1 MVILIRK
8 MHDWFNHSSNICQG
22 SDFPNPKWILSK
34 LTPDCY
40 DYSGV
45 FYYWTRKFLQFNHFS
60 SVSTWNLENH
70 PGQSVRS
77 RLVLPI
83 IECSMFRNIKMEHS
97 SFELKPIMRDVSFEC
112 LKKTLPI
119 IKFWPPSSKLKPL
132 PWFHGP
138 ILAYQW
144 NGNVLDL
151 SVSRLWGMV
160 RHAFYGAK
168 IMDKWCENCGE
179 TVFKWWIGT
188 GLELDE
194 FLGFTKPSG
203 CQCAKTKC
211 VVYTSQI
218 SLRIIG
224 LTALSKVVGESSQS
238 QFLLCSKLFQ
248 S

>member
-1 MVILIRK
+1 MCVYIYIYSRDWIPHSWICLKSFAQFGLVLQGSLIYKILLNDHSENKIDKWQINLKLQFWVSMFSFLECKMASKHQTWQERTSKYKSVVMVILIRK

-97 SFELKPIMRDVSFEC
+97 SFE
-112 LKKTLPI
+112 
-119 IKFWPPSSKLKPL
+119 
-132 PWFHGP
+132 
-138 ILAYQW
+138 
-144 NGNVLDL
+144 
-151 SVSRLWGMV
+151 
-160 RHAFYGAK
+160 
-168 IMDKWCENCGE
+168 
-179 TVFKWWIGT
+179 
-188 GLELDE
+188 
-194 FLGFTKPSG
+194 
-203 CQCAKTKC
+203 
-211 VVYTSQI
+211 
-218 SLRIIG
+218 
-224 LTALSKVVGESSQS
+224 
-238 QFLLCSKLFQ
+238 
-248 S
+248 